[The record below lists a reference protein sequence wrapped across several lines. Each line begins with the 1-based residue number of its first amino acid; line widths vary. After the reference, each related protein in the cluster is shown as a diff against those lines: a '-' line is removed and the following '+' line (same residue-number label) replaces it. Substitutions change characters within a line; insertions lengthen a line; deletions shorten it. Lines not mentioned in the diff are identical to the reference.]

1 MAGFTTAFATVA
13 IAGIGDKSFLTAL
26 ALAACHKA
34 RWVFT
39 GCIAALTFGT
49 ALWILL
55 GAWMSTMIPVE
66 AIKTVSGITF
76 IFFGLKAF
84 YEAISAKIRP
94 QKTEQENNCHQ
105 KFSNSSHAPSANAVI
120 RNSFTTT
127 FIAEFG
133 DRTQLTLL
141 ALAAGPNISAED
153 IFTGA
158 TAANL
163 ILLILAVTSGKF
175 LRNWLCQKKI
185 LLISSGLF
193 LTLGIKIILFS

>member
-49 ALWILL
+49 ALWILI
-55 GAWMSTMIPVE
+55 GAWMSTVIPVE

-76 IFFGLKAF
+76 IFFGLKALS
-84 YEAISAKIRP
+84 EAMSAKMRP
-94 QKTEQENNCHQ
+94 KKIESENSCHQ
-105 KFSNSSHAPSANAVI
+105 KLLNSYHATSPNSVI

-133 DRTQLTLL
+133 DRTQLALL

-158 TAANL
+158 TAANS

-175 LRNWLCQKKI
+175 LKSWLCQKKI
-185 LLISSGLF
+185 LLVSAGLF
-193 LTLGIKIILFS
+193 LILGTKILLFS

>member
-49 ALWILL
+49 ALWILI

-76 IFFGLKAF
+76 IFFGLKALS
-84 YEAISAKIRP
+84 EAMSAKMRP
-94 QKTEQENNCHQ
+94 KKIEPENSCHQ
-105 KFSNSSHAPSANAVI
+105 KILNSHHPTSANAVI

-133 DRTQLTLL
+133 DRTQLALL

-158 TAANL
+158 TAANS

-175 LRNWLCQKKI
+175 MKSWLCKKKI
-185 LLISSGLF
+185 LLISAGLF
-193 LTLGIKIILFS
+193 LILGTKILLFS

>member
-49 ALWILL
+49 ALWILI
-55 GAWMSTMIPVE
+55 GAWMSTVIPVE

-76 IFFGLKAF
+76 IFFGLKALS
-84 YEAISAKIRP
+84 EAMSAKMRP
-94 QKTEQENNCHQ
+94 KKIESENSCHQ
-105 KFSNSSHAPSANAVI
+105 KLLNSYHATSPNSVI

-133 DRTQLTLL
+133 DRTQLALL

-158 TAANL
+158 TAANS

-175 LRNWLCQKKI
+175 LKSWLCQKKI
-185 LLISSGLF
+185 LLVSAGLF
-193 LTLGIKIILFS
+193 LTLGTKILLFS